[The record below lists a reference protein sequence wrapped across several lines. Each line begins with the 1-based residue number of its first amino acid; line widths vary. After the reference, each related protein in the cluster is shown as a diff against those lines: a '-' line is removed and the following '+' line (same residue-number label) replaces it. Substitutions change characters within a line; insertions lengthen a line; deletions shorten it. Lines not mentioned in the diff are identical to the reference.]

1 MGKAAEST
9 NTMLRKTPGGAAS
22 LMVAVSLILLAG
34 FSALAVDYAY
44 LHHRKDAL
52 RRAAEAGALTGA
64 EMLVGLGRD
73 VEAVRDATVQAA
85 QAVLDR
91 DDSPSL
97 AVRDSDVVFFGG
109 GVPDVAAPDQIQV
122 TAGRTDARGN
132 PVSLLLGWLL
142 GQRNADVSV
151 SARAGLY
158 CAETSEGLAPLILP
172 AGYAW
177 DDACDPDVRRR
188 GNGVLDAGSPC
199 EADSVEVFGYGPKDV
214 GRRLVLLPGRFGE
227 VLPGGVFSLSAK
239 PGGPGGASPVPAGTI
254 RDGSFAVLGELMDV
268 DAGADAMALLRDQ
281 ARLRLRDDPGAFW
294 DEARLAVRGSRH
306 PNPETSPRMAR
317 VAFFDPALAPVSERP
332 EVRVC
337 QLGAVFIEE
346 LREDGGIGVRLARAM
361 ALAPQRAAAACD
373 SRGVGLY
380 GVRLAPAIVNGVQ
393 D

>member
-1 MGKAAEST
+1 M
-9 NTMLRKTPGGAAS
+9 RRRTPGGAAS
-22 LMVAVSLILLAG
+22 LMVAVSLLLLAG

-44 LHHRKDAL
+44 LHHRKAAL

-64 EMLVGLGRD
+64 EMLVGFGRD

-97 AVRDSDVVFFGG
+97 AVRDSDVVFLGG
-109 GVPDVAAPDQIQV
+109 GVPDADVPDHIQV

-132 PVSLLLGWLL
+132 PVSLLLGWLF
-142 GQRNADVSV
+142 GQRNADASV

-158 CAETSEGLAPLILP
+158 CAETSEGVASLILP
-172 AGYAW
+172 TGYAW

-199 EADSVEVFGYGPKDV
+199 ESASVEIFGYGPQDV
-214 GRRLVLLPGRFGE
+214 GRRLVLFPGRFGE
-227 VLPGGVFSLSAK
+227 VFPGGVFPLSEK
-239 PGGPGGASPVPAGTI
+239 DGGPGGASPVPAGTI
-254 RDGSFAVLGELMDV
+254 QDGSVAVLGEWVAV

-281 ARLRLRDDPGAFW
+281 AHLRLQDDPGAFW

-306 PNPETSPRMAR
+306 RNPEDSPRMAR
-317 VAFFDPALAPVSERP
+317 VAFFDPAKAPVTERP

-346 LREDGGIGVRLARAM
+346 LREDGGVGVRLARAM
-361 ALAPQRAAAACD
+361 ALAPHGAAAVCD
-373 SRGVGLY
+373 ARGVGLY

-393 D
+393 E

>member
-1 MGKAAEST
+1 
-9 NTMLRKTPGGAAS
+9 
-22 LMVAVSLILLAG
+22 MVAVSLLLLAG

-44 LHHRKDAL
+44 LHHRKAAL

-64 EMLVGLGRD
+64 EMLVGFGRD

-97 AVRDSDVVFFGG
+97 AVRDSDVVFLGG
-109 GVPDVAAPDQIQV
+109 GVPDAAAPDHIQV

-151 SARAGLY
+151 SARAGLF
-158 CAETSEGLAPLILP
+158 CAETSEGLASLILP

-199 EADSVEVFGYGPKDV
+199 ESASVEIFGYGPQDV
-214 GRRLVLLPGRFGE
+214 GRRLVLFPGRFGE
-227 VLPGGVFSLSAK
+227 VSPGGVFSFSEK
-239 PGGPGGASPVPAGTI
+239 TGGMGGPSSAPVPATI
-254 RDGSFAVLGELMDV
+254 RDGSVAVLGERVAV
-268 DAGADAMALLRDQ
+268 DAGADAMALLREQ
-281 ARLRLRDDPGAFW
+281 ARLWLGDDPGAFW

-306 PNPETSPRMAR
+306 RNPENSPRMAR
-317 VAFFDPALAPVSERP
+317 VAFFDPAKAPVTERP

-346 LREDGGIGVRLARAM
+346 LREDGGVGVRLARAM
-361 ALAPQRAAAACD
+361 ALAPHGAAAVCD
-373 SRGVGLY
+373 ARGVGLY

-393 D
+393 E